1 MIENNYY
8 KNSMEK
14 VNNADVNINH
24 LENIFT
30 NETYYLAMK
39 IVPLIERK
47 VLYLSYIEN
56 LRLNDICKNLQLSK
70 NQVIKL
76 RSKGIAHFKHNLELL
91 YKANIVLPF
100 RSIRGDLILVNIDPQ
115 EREFN
120 SLSQEDIIWFT
131 KDLINKSPLPH
142 SATLYISQANNQKVS
157 SVYERDF
164 EESRSRENYFKNINN
179 HNFEISLI
187 NVLSNLELILT
198 NLLKS
203 NRNGDNN
210 DE

>member
-1 MIENNYY
+1 MKNQKSKNVQSTKDRKEFNSIVETVLETEAIVQMIENNYY

-91 YKANIVLPF
+91 YEANKIQQ
-100 RSIRGDLILVNIDPQ
+100 GG
-115 EREFN
+115 
-120 SLSQEDIIWFT
+120 
-131 KDLINKSPLPH
+131 KM
-142 SATLYISQANNQKVS
+142 
-157 SVYERDF
+157 
-164 EESRSRENYFKNINN
+164 
-179 HNFEISLI
+179 
-187 NVLSNLELILT
+187 
-198 NLLKS
+198 
-203 NRNGDNN
+203 
-210 DE
+210 